1 MFRLGKLKSI
11 LTLLVLVVGVS
22 FSAEA
27 QDDCF
32 YGYKIYVRDE
42 AGKAVGNGKLEV
54 SGLSVPLPRSVNY
67 YVDKDAVYH
76 IDGSTGS
83 TIKGDFLFRI
93 STEGF
98 ETYERQFK
106 FPVCEFQM
114 FELRLQPKGSSV
126 KALYERLLIL
136 HGKIFDED
144 KKPLRNATIEATSA
158 DGRVYK
164 TVSNSF
170 GYYEIGLPRGAA
182 NIRIS
187 DSRFPAIVFRDFKI
201 EKNYSVLNVPVCL
214 RCDRI

>member
-11 LTLLVLVVGVS
+11 LTLLVLVVGFN

-42 AGKAVGNGKLEV
+42 AGKAVGNALLEV
-54 SGLSVPLPRSVNY
+54 SGLRVPLPRSVKY

-76 IDGSTGS
+76 IAGSTGS
-83 TIKGDFLFRI
+83 TIKGDFLFRV
-93 STEGF
+93 SAEGF
-98 ETYERQFK
+98 ETYEQQFK

-114 FELRLQPKGSSV
+114 YELRLQPKGSSA
-126 KALYERLLIL
+126 KALYGRLFIL
-136 HGKIFDED
+136 HGKVFDED
-144 KKPLRNATIEATSA
+144 KKPLGNTTIEATSA
-158 DGRVYK
+158 DGRVYQ
-164 TVSNSF
+164 TVSNPF
-170 GYYEIGLPRGAA
+170 GYYEIALPKGIA

-187 DSRFPAIVFRDFKI
+187 DSRFPAIVFHDFKI

-214 RCDRI
+214 RCNRI